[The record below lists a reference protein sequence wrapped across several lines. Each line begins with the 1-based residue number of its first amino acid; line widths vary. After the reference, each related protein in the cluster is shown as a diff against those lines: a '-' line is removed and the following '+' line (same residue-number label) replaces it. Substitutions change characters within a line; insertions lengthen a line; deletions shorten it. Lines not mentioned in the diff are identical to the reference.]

1 MLQQIS
7 PYFGYLA
14 SLCLIIALLVNNDL
28 KFRWYNTL
36 GNVFFITYAIIL
48 SAFPVLLT
56 NLILLGINVYYLVKI
71 YRRQENFDMLEFNG
85 DEKLAQKFLQFYQ
98 KDIAAYFPEFKQESM
113 QQNLNFVITRDLVI
127 ANMFS
132 ANISAN
138 GDATVSLNY
147 TLEKYRDY
155 KVGTYIFEKERDHL
169 IEKGIQRIV
178 YTKVVNKNHRQF
190 LTVMGFKKEMIGRDE
205 YFIKNLVTEL

>member
-1 MLQQIS
+1 MLQQIT

-28 KFRWYNTL
+28 KFRWFNTM

-56 NLILLGINVYYLVKI
+56 NVILLGINVYYLIKV

-98 KDIAAYFPEFKQESM
+98 KDIAAYFPDFNSTVM
-113 QQNLNFVITRDLVI
+113 QHNLNFVIIRDLVI

-132 ANISAN
+132 AKIESN
-138 GDATVSLNY
+138 GDAVVVLNY

-169 IEKGIQRIV
+169 IEKGIKRIV
-178 YTKVVNKNHRQF
+178 YSKVVNKNHRQF
-190 LTVMGFKKEMIGRDE
+190 LTVMGFKKEVAGNE
-205 YFIKNLVTEL
+205 EHYIKTLVG